1 MGRKLRG
8 GCRRGVAALAASA
21 ALAGLLSA
29 CGDGGG
35 GGNALTWYINPDD
48 GGQTEIASRCSAA
61 SNGAFKITTSLLP
74 NDASAQR
81 EQLVRRLATKDT
93 SIALMSL
100 APPFVAEAAQAGFL
114 RPFSA
119 EEAAP
124 LTSGVIP
131 GAVQGATWRGELVA
145 APF

>member
-8 GCRRGVAALAASA
+8 GGRRGVAALAASA

-29 CGDGGG
+29 CGDSGG

-48 GGQTEIASRCSAA
+48 GGQTEVANRCSAA
-61 SNGAFKITTSLLP
+61 SNGAYKITTSLLP

-81 EQLVRRLATKDT
+81 EQLVRRLAAKDS

-100 APPFVAEAAQAGFL
+100 DPPFVAEFTNAGFL
-114 RPFSA
+114 HTFSA
-119 EEAAP
+119 DEAGA
-124 LTSGVIP
+124 LT
-131 GAVQGATWRGELVA
+131 QGALQGPITSSTWNG
-145 APF
+145 